1 MYYKL
6 EIIRNNYT
14 STTIVKI
21 EDDNT
26 YWIPTDESN
35 SDYQT
40 YLAWLDEGNEPEEF
54 DPEEYNNG

>member
-6 EIIRNNYT
+6 EIVRNSST
-14 STTIVKI
+14 LTTIVKV
-21 EDDNT
+21 EDDNN

-40 YLAWLDEGNEPEEF
+40 YLAWVEEGNEPEVF